1 MHDRSLLCD
10 ELGKGWEGGTS
21 FHDKLDTPSS
31 LPFSVQILTSHASE
45 RNSIR
50 RADHLEDFFNQ
61 RMVDGKRVVANMLLK
76 KFKKDLRAILTH
88 VLKKMT
94 LSGQRGNQRNNQMS
108 NMIVNLVFSH
118 EVFCSLT

>member
-1 MHDRSLLCD
+1 MHDRSILCD
-10 ELGKGWEGGTS
+10 ELVKGWEGGTS

-45 RNSIR
+45 RNFIR

-76 KFKKDLRAILTH
+76 VFQEILVRNFDTLFKNNDIEWPKRKS
-88 VLKKMT
+88 KK
-94 LSGQRGNQRNNQMS
+94 QS
-108 NMIVNLVFSH
+108 NEQH
-118 EVFCSLT
+118 DC